1 MLRKIFFANMNS
13 LLATFQFD
21 NVQRPWLWGMF
32 FVAGAWL
39 LWAVYRQIA
48 ERTDS
53 RRVWLLMGLRAAG
66 IIALLLALAKPTWTH
81 ERRDVDAGHIAVV
94 IDNSVSMS
102 LADPSGQSRFA
113 RATQAVSKLRGVE
126 GNSNGP
132 QTKIALFDINGQ
144 PLGDTLPK
152 EPKVE
157 RTDLVRAVTS
167 ATNRLRSKLLTSV
180 VLISDGVDNTGRQDV
195 LALANLPVPVSCVG
209 FPSDPNASRLDAAND
224 KYVARLEGE
233 VEFLRGEI
241 STKNLQISELTER
254 SRETNVLIGGL
265 QRLLA
270 PLLRSPDPHPRTLE
284 DHAGAPPA
292 QQ

>member
-1 MLRKIFFANMNS
+1 MNP
-13 LLATFQFD
+13 LLALFQFD
-21 NVQRPWLWGMF
+21 NVQHLWLWGML

-53 RRVWLLMGLRAAG
+53 RRVWLLMGLRASG
-66 IIALLLALAKPTWTH
+66 IVALLLALAKPTWTH

-94 IDNSVSMS
+94 VDNSVSMS

-113 RATQAVSKLRGVE
+113 RAIQAVGKLRGVE
-126 GNSNGP
+126 ANSNGP

-157 RTDLVRAVTS
+157 RTDLVRAVTA
-167 ATNRLRSKLLTSV
+167 ATSRLRSKLLTSV

-209 FPSDPNASRLDAAND
+209 FPSDPNASRMDLAVKEAQSPPKGMVNNELKVTVIVAKTAGRRRRHDQSWAN
-224 KYVARLEGE
+224 VHNERGHRARQRQCH
-233 VEFLRGEI
+233 VRARGQ
-241 STKNLQISELTER
+241 S
-254 SRETNVLIGGL
+254 
-265 QRLLA
+265 
-270 PLLRSPDPHPRTLE
+270 
-284 DHAGAPPA
+284 GAEWCH